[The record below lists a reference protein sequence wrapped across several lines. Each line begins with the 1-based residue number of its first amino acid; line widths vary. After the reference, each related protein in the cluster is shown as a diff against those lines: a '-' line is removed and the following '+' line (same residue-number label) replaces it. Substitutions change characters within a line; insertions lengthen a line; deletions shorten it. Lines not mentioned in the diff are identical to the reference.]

1 MNDILIM
8 FSLVLVCLENFQEY
22 ILTNIAQLL
31 RLGHTEIY
39 VLTNQHLFHEFEP
52 FNDILKLVDVET
64 LEDPFDFKG
73 KSTLDKDFRG
83 GFWFNTSA
91 RFFVIHAFMLKHG
104 VKDVIHI
111 ENDVLLYYNVD
122 EELAETFTEQKLYIP
137 FDTYERN
144 IASIVYIPDADV
156 FSKILEHYDF
166 GKNDMYNFSE
176 IRKRTQLIQNL
187 PIFVNDEALAVGR
200 DTALVGRD
208 TALVG
213 RDTALVGEG
222 NALVGEG
229 NALLV
234 GEGNALVG
242 EGNALERAFVSN
254 GFKKYIFD
262 AAAIGQLVGG
272 VDPRNAAGDT
282 RGFVNETCVIK
293 YKEEGEIIW
302 REVDGFNKPF
312 IKIFTKEVPI
322 FNLHIHC
329 KNLSIYC

>member
-1 MNDILIM
+1 M

-73 KSTLDKDFRG
+73 KSSLDKGFRG
-83 GFWFNTSA
+83 GFWFHTSA

-122 EELAETFTEQKLYIP
+122 EEFDYGNDKKLYIP

-187 PIFVNDEALAVGR
+187 PIFVH
-200 DTALVGRD
+200 
-208 TALVG
+208 
-213 RDTALVGEG
+213 GESKG
-222 NALVGEG
+222 KSNALSVG
-229 NALLV
+229 NT
-234 GEGNALVG
+234 
-242 EGNALERAFVSN
+242 LEKAFVTN

>member
-1 MNDILIM
+1 M

-52 FNDILKLVDVET
+52 FASILKLVDVET

-73 KSTLDKDFRG
+73 KSTLDKGFRG

-187 PIFVNDEALAVGR
+187 PIFVEGEG
-200 DTALVGRD
+200 TALS
-208 TALVG
+208 
-213 RDTALVGEG
+213 VGEG
-222 NALVGEG
+222 T
-229 NALLV
+229 
-234 GEGNALVG
+234 
-242 EGNALERAFVSN
+242 ALERAFVTN
-254 GFKKYIFD
+254 GFKKSIFD

-302 REVDGFNKPF
+302 REIDGFNKPF
-312 IKIFTKEVPI
+312 IKFFTKEVPI

>member
-1 MNDILIM
+1 M

-52 FNDILKLVDVET
+52 FNDILKLVDVEM

-73 KSTLDKDFRG
+73 KSSLDKGFRG
-83 GFWFNTSA
+83 GFWFHTSA

-122 EELAETFTEQKLYIP
+122 EEFDYGNDKKMYIP

-187 PIFVNDEALAVGR
+187 PIFVDGEGDALSVGN
-200 DTALVGRD
+200 TLVGN
-208 TALVG
+208 T
-213 RDTALVGEG
+213 
-222 NALVGEG
+222 
-229 NALLV
+229 
-234 GEGNALVG
+234 
-242 EGNALERAFVSN
+242 LEKAFVTN

-272 VDPRNAAGDT
+272 VDPRNVAGET

-312 IKIFTKEVPI
+312 IKIFMKEVPI

>member
-1 MNDILIM
+1 M

-73 KSTLDKDFRG
+73 KSSLDKGFRG
-83 GFWFNTSA
+83 GFWFHTSA

-122 EELAETFTEQKLYIP
+122 EEFDYGNDKKLYIP

-187 PIFVNDEALAVGR
+187 PIFVDGKGDALTL
-200 DTALVGRD
+200 DTV
-208 TALVG
+208 
-213 RDTALVGEG
+213 
-222 NALVGEG
+222 
-229 NALLV
+229 
-234 GEGNALVG
+234 
-242 EGNALERAFVSN
+242 LEKAFVTN

>member
-1 MNDILIM
+1 M

-73 KSTLDKDFRG
+73 KSSLDKGFRG
-83 GFWFNTSA
+83 GFWFHTSA

-104 VKDVIHI
+104 LKDVIHI
-111 ENDVLLYYNVD
+111 ENDVILYYNVD
-122 EELAETFTEQKLYIP
+122 KELAETFTEQKLYIP

-144 IASIVYIPDADV
+144 IASIVYIPDADI

-187 PIFVNDEALAVGR
+187 PIFVDGK
-200 DTALVGRD
+200 GK
-208 TALVG
+208 
-213 RDTALVGEG
+213 G
-222 NALVGEG
+222 NT
-229 NALLV
+229 
-234 GEGNALVG
+234 
-242 EGNALERAFVSN
+242 LEKAFVSN

>member
-1 MNDILIM
+1 M
-8 FSLVLVCLENFQEY
+8 FSLVLVCLDNFQEY

-73 KSTLDKDFRG
+73 KSTLDKGFRG

-122 EELAETFTEQKLYIP
+122 EEFDYGNDKKLYIP

-187 PIFVNDEALAVGR
+187 PIFVE
-200 DTALVGRD
+200 DTALSVGD
-208 TALVG
+208 ALVG
-213 RDTALVGEG
+213 T
-222 NALVGEG
+222 
-229 NALLV
+229 
-234 GEGNALVG
+234 
-242 EGNALERAFVSN
+242 ALERAFVTN

>member
-1 MNDILIM
+1 M

-73 KSTLDKDFRG
+73 KSTLDKNFRG

-104 VKDVIHI
+104 LKDVIHI

-122 EELAETFTEQKLYIP
+122 EEFDYGNDKKLYIP

-187 PIFVNDEALAVGR
+187 PIFVDGRGTALVGR
-200 DTALVGRD
+200 DNALVGRDNALVGRDNALVGRD
-208 TALVG
+208 TAL
-213 RDTALVGEG
+213 EK
-222 NALVGEG
+222 
-229 NALLV
+229 
-234 GEGNALVG
+234 
-242 EGNALERAFVSN
+242 AFVSN

-302 REVDGFNKPF
+302 REIDGFNKPF
-312 IKIFTKEVPI
+312 IKIFMKEVPI

>member
-1 MNDILIM
+1 M

-52 FNDILKLVDVET
+52 FNYILKLVDVET

-73 KSTLDKDFRG
+73 KSTLDKGFRC
-83 GFWFNTSA
+83 GFWFHTSA
-91 RFFVIHAFMLKHG
+91 RFFVIHAFMVKYGL
-104 VKDVIHI
+104 KDVIHI

-122 EELAETFTEQKLYIP
+122 EEFVYETDKKLYIP
-137 FDTYERN
+137 FDTFERN
-144 IASIVYIPDADV
+144 IASIVYIPDADI

-166 GKNDMYNFSE
+166 GKNDMCNFSE

-187 PIFVNDEALAVGR
+187 PIFVSD
-200 DTALVGRD
+200 DT
-208 TALVG
+208 T
-213 RDTALVGEG
+213 
-222 NALVGEG
+222 
-229 NALLV
+229 
-234 GEGNALVG
+234 
-242 EGNALERAFVSN
+242 LEKAFITN
-254 GFKKYIFD
+254 GFQKYIFD

-272 VDPRNAAGDT
+272 VDPRNVGGDT

-293 YKEEGEIIW
+293 YNNEGNIIW
-302 REVDGFNKPF
+302 KLADGFTKPF
-312 IKIFTKEVPI
+312 LRMKELDIPI

-329 KNLSIYC
+329 KDLASYC

>member
-1 MNDILIM
+1 M

-73 KSTLDKDFRG
+73 KSSLDKGFRG
-83 GFWFNTSA
+83 GFWFHTSA

-122 EELAETFTEQKLYIP
+122 EEFDYGNDKKLYIP

-187 PIFVNDEALAVGR
+187 PIFVDGEGDAF
-200 DTALVGRD
+200 DTVLVGD
-208 TALVG
+208 
-213 RDTALVGEG
+213 
-222 NALVGEG
+222 
-229 NALLV
+229 
-234 GEGNALVG
+234 
-242 EGNALERAFVSN
+242 ALEKAFVSN

-312 IKIFTKEVPI
+312 IKIFMKEVPI

>member
-1 MNDILIM
+1 M

-73 KSTLDKDFRG
+73 KSSLDKGFRG
-83 GFWFNTSA
+83 GFWFHTSA

-122 EELAETFTEQKLYIP
+122 EEFDYGNDKKLYIP

-156 FSKILEHYDF
+156 FSKIMEHYDF

-187 PIFVNDEALAVGR
+187 PIFVDGK
-200 DTALVGRD
+200 
-208 TALVG
+208 
-213 RDTALVGEG
+213 G
-222 NALVGEG
+222 NT
-229 NALLV
+229 
-234 GEGNALVG
+234 
-242 EGNALERAFVSN
+242 LERAFVSN

-302 REVDGFNKPF
+302 REIDGFNKPF
-312 IKIFTKEVPI
+312 IKIFMKEVPI

>member
-1 MNDILIM
+1 M

-122 EELAETFTEQKLYIP
+122 EEFDYGNDKKLYIP

-187 PIFVNDEALAVGR
+187 PIFVE
-200 DTALVGRD
+200 
-208 TALVG
+208 
-213 RDTALVGEG
+213 GEG
-222 NALVGEG
+222 T
-229 NALLV
+229 
-234 GEGNALVG
+234 
-242 EGNALERAFVSN
+242 ALERTFVSN

-302 REVDGFNKPF
+302 REIDGFNKPF
-312 IKIFTKEVPI
+312 IKFFTKEVPI

>member
-1 MNDILIM
+1 M

-39 VLTNQHLFHEFEP
+39 VLTNPHLFHEFEP
-52 FNDILKLVDVET
+52 FASFLKMVDVEK
-64 LEDPFDFKG
+64 LDDPFDFKG
-73 KSTLDKDFRG
+73 KTTLDKDFRG
-83 GFWFNTSA
+83 GFWFHTSA
-91 RFFVIHAFMLKHG
+91 RFFTIHSFMLKYG

-111 ENDVLLYYNVD
+111 ENDVLLYYNID
-122 EELAETFTEQKLYIP
+122 EEFDYGNDKKMYIP

-144 IASIVYIPDADV
+144 IASIVYIPDSNI
-156 FSKILEHYDF
+156 FGQILEHYDF
-166 GKNDMYNFSE
+166 GKNDMCNFSE

-187 PIFVNDEALAVGR
+187 PIFVSDEV
-200 DTALVGRD
+200 DTV
-208 TALVG
+208 
-213 RDTALVGEG
+213 
-222 NALVGEG
+222 
-229 NALLV
+229 
-234 GEGNALVG
+234 
-242 EGNALERAFVSN
+242 LERSFVTN

-272 VDPRNAAGDT
+272 VDPRNASGDT

-329 KNLSIYC
+329 KNLSTYC